1 MMKGTRQWI
10 LVATFA
16 MLAGFRFLD
25 RTPGRWPPRF
35 FTIIIPVLGVALVTF
50 LAVKERVD
58 AIRNK
63 FGNMFPSPYP
73 LWEFAS
79 LHNEDELFLLD
90 AKGTAPTASTAAA
103 R

>member
-50 LAVKERVD
+50 LAVNW
-58 AIRNK
+58 IRAR
-63 FGNMFPSPYP
+63 MAREQAQPSDR
-73 LWEFAS
+73 
-79 LHNEDELFLLD
+79 N
-90 AKGTAPTASTAAA
+90 

>member
-35 FTIIIPVLGVALVTF
+35 FTIIIPVIGVALVTF
-50 LAVKERVD
+50 LTVNW
-58 AIRNK
+58 IRARK
-63 FGNMFPSPYP
+63 AREQAQPSDR
-73 LWEFAS
+73 
-79 LHNEDELFLLD
+79 N
-90 AKGTAPTASTAAA
+90 